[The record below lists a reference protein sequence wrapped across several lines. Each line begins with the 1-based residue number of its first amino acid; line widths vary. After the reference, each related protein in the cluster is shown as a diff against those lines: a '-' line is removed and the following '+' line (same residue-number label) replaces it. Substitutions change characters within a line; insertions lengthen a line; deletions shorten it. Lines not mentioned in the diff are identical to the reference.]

1 MLSWMKD
8 KNEKVQ
14 RTTVENNR
22 IEEDDKMLKSIPQN
36 KNVSNTEGRKN
47 KED

>member
-8 KNEKVQ
+8 RNEKVQ
-14 RTTVENNR
+14 RTTIENNR
-22 IEEDDKMLKSIPQN
+22 IEEDDKMLKGIPLN
-36 KNVSNTEGRKN
+36 KKVSNTEGRKN